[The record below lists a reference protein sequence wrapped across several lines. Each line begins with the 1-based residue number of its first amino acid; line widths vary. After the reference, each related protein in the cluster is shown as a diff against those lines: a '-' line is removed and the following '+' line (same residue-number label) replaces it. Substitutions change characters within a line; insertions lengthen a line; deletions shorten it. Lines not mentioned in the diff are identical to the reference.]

1 MQEEQIFKKIG
12 LMWVVAL
19 FTVGLVIGGLG
30 GALLVTDKTVRF
42 EADVMTRA
50 IADSSFSLVPML
62 ISLNEDELEKQINLI
77 ASSTRTQLTAGILI
91 MHANMPLLSNDG
103 KEFIEGILRSIASK
117 RPELKIGRFA
127 NPPRKD
133 IEEIL
138 VAYVE

>member
-1 MQEEQIFKKIG
+1 MAKKLG
-12 LMWVVAL
+12 YLCVVAV

-30 GALLVTDKTVRF
+30 GALFVTVKTVRF

-77 ASSTRTQLTAGILI
+77 TSSAHTQLTAGILI
-91 MHANMPLLSNDG
+91 MHANMPLLSDDG
-103 KEFIEGILRSIASK
+103 KELIEGILRSIASK
-117 RPELKIGRFA
+117 RAKLKIARFG

>member
-1 MQEEQIFKKIG
+1 MAKKVG
-12 LMWVVAL
+12 YLCVVAL
-19 FTVGLVIGGLG
+19 FTIGLVIGGLG
-30 GALLVTDKTVRF
+30 GALLVTVKTVRF

-62 ISLNEDELEKQINLI
+62 ISLNEDELEKQINLT
-77 ASSTRTQLTAGILI
+77 SSSAHTQLTVGILI
-91 MHANMPLLSNDG
+91 MHANMPLLSDDG

-117 RPELKIGRFA
+117 RAELKIGRFA

-133 IEEIL
+133 TEEIL